1 MFKFLTLLNT
11 VRAIFNGQDVTYWAF
26 SDRPDKIEFHQD
38 YALVETGFSTM
49 LDAVLDILVSIE
61 SSNVYVVSDGS
72 WRLSPKYPPEVA
84 EQILAKHHV
93 VLLQQGSR
101 KLPYIKESSFA
112 EIVHL

>member
-1 MFKFLTLLNT
+1 
-11 VRAIFNGQDVTYWAF
+11 VRAIFNGHDVTYWAF
-26 SDRPDKIEFHQD
+26 SDQPDKIQFHED

-49 LDAVLDILVSIE
+49 FDAVLDILSNLE
-61 SSNVYVVSDGS
+61 SSSNVYIVSDGS

-84 EQILAKHHV
+84 EQILAKHKV

-101 KLPYIKESSFA
+101 KLPYIRESSFA